1 MHHEVPP
8 AATPAAF
15 DVGARSIMQR
25 LMPVAPNVPGESH
38 HLVPPPRPAGETAPA
53 AYVEPGPDALLCPH
67 SGTPCPALTRL
78 FGNRPIASE
87 TAQDWARK
95 LAPCS
100 SCRVDFEAQRSALRG
115 LRLGQREREV
125 LLGAAGSD
133 IYIVTEAGM
142 SRSLSAARR
151 RAAQFRSS
159 RPGWFRRRPTP
170 RRQGPDASR
179 SKPCQGSSV
188 PDAPWPICHG
198 RVRPLHPRR
207 EAGALDAAGGR
218 VALPGKEPSQLIDE
232 TVARTQAALKDT
244 LNDLKRALVAAL
256 RPVRDRDTLDAV
268 TRHLERKVEGLKEL
282 LEARAHGLKARPARE
297 IYPPVAGQPCR
308 A

>member
-1 MHHEVPP
+1 
-8 AATPAAF
+8 
-15 DVGARSIMQR
+15 MQR
-25 LMPVAPNVPGESH
+25 LMPVAPSVPGESH
-38 HLVPPPRPAGETAPA
+38 HLAPLRSAGGTAPA
-53 AYVEPGPDALLCPH
+53 AYVEAGPDALLCPH

-78 FGNRPIASE
+78 FGNRQISSE

-95 LAPCS
+95 LAPCG

-133 IYIVTEAGM
+133 TYIVTEAGM

-151 RAAQFRSS
+151 RAAQSLMKAGLVSPTTDSPEGKDTAVSDQRHHRAQVSLTPLGRYVMAAFGRFIQGGKPVRWT
-159 RPGWFRRRPTP
+159 RP
-170 RRQGPDASR
+170 
-179 SKPCQGSSV
+179 
-188 PDAPWPICHG
+188 
-198 RVRPLHPRR
+198 
-207 EAGALDAAGGR
+207 AAGI
-218 VALPGKEPSQLIDE
+218 VLPGKEPSQLIDE

-282 LEARAHGLKARPARE
+282 LEAPTSA
-297 IYPPVAGQPCR
+297 
-308 A
+308 

>member
-1 MHHEVPP
+1 
-8 AATPAAF
+8 
-15 DVGARSIMQR
+15 MQR

-38 HLVPPPRPAGETAPA
+38 HPVPPPRLGGETAPA
-53 AYVEPGPDALLCPH
+53 AYVDPGADALLCPH

-151 RAAQFRSS
+151 RAAQSLMKAGLVSATNDTSEGKSQALADQSHARAQVSLTPLGRYVMAAFGRFIQGGKPVRWT
-159 RPGWFRRRPTP
+159 RP
-170 RRQGPDASR
+170 
-179 SKPCQGSSV
+179 
-188 PDAPWPICHG
+188 
-198 RVRPLHPRR
+198 
-207 EAGALDAAGGR
+207 AAG
-218 VALPGKEPSQLIDE
+218 VAVPGKEPSQLIDE
-232 TVARTQAALKDT
+232 TVARTQAALRDT

-282 LEARAHGLKARPARE
+282 LEAPAST
-297 IYPPVAGQPCR
+297 
-308 A
+308 

>member
-1 MHHEVPP
+1 
-8 AATPAAF
+8 
-15 DVGARSIMQR
+15 
-25 LMPVAPNVPGESH
+25 MPVAPDVLGDSH
-38 HLVPPPRPAGETAPA
+38 HAVPSPRLGGEAAPAGYEEA
-53 AYVEPGPDALLCPH
+53 GSDALICQH

-78 FGNRPIASE
+78 FGNRPVSSE
-87 TAQDWARK
+87 TAKEWARK

-125 LLGAAGSD
+125 LLGAAASD
-133 IYIVTEAGM
+133 TYVVTEAGM

-151 RAAQFRSS
+151 RAALSLAKAGLVSATTDSPDGKSQALPDQRHLRAQVSLTPLGRYVMAGFGRFIQGGKPVRWT
-159 RPGWFRRRPTP
+159 RP
-170 RRQGPDASR
+170 A
-179 SKPCQGSSV
+179 
-188 PDAPWPICHG
+188 
-198 RVRPLHPRR
+198 
-207 EAGALDAAGGR
+207 AGAE
-218 VALPGKEPSQLIDE
+218 LPGREPSQLIDE

-282 LEARAHGLKARPARE
+282 LEARPSA
-297 IYPPVAGQPCR
+297 
-308 A
+308 